1 VLDRRLYRTALV
13 LVLLGVAIAG
23 YLTYIH
29 YAGIQP
35 ACSTGGCETV
45 QTSEWA
51 DIYGM
56 PVALLGLIG
65 YLLILGSLLVLRG
78 DAQLF
83 VSAALSLVGFVY
95 SGYLTYQELFTIKA
109 ICQWCVGSAVILTLL
124 AIVTLWRLLA
134 SGGGAST
141 VEVDSV
147 S

>member
-1 VLDRRLYRTALV
+1 MLDRRLYRTAVALTIV
-13 LVLLGVAIAG
+13 GIAIAA
-23 YLTYIH
+23 YLTYVH
-29 YAGIQP
+29 YAGIEP
-35 ACSTGGCETV
+35 ACSTGGCEVV

-51 DIYGM
+51 DVYGV
-56 PVALLGLIG
+56 PVALIGLLGYIG
-65 YLLILGSLLVLRG
+65 ILVSLLALRG

-83 VSAALSLVGFVY
+83 ASAALSLVGFLY

-134 SGGGAST
+134 SGGAGAAET
-141 VEVDSV
+141 DNV

>member
-1 VLDRRLYRTALV
+1 VLDRRLYRTAIALTV
-13 LVLLGVAIAG
+13 VGIAIAG
-23 YLTYIH
+23 YLTYVH

-51 DIYGM
+51 DVYGL
-56 PVALLGLIG
+56 PVAVLGLIG
-65 YLLILGSLLVLRG
+65 YIAILGSLLVLRG

-83 VSAALSLVGFVY
+83 VSAALSLVGFLY

-134 SGGGAST
+134 SGGAAGTTEA
-141 VEVDSV
+141 DNV

>member
-1 VLDRRLYRTALV
+1 VLDRRLYRTAIALTV
-13 LVLLGVAIAG
+13 VGIAIAG
-23 YLTYIH
+23 YLTYVH

-51 DIYGM
+51 DVYGL
-56 PVALLGLIG
+56 PVAVLGLIG
-65 YLLILGSLLVLRG
+65 YISILGSLLVLRG

-83 VSAALSLVGFVY
+83 VSAALSLVGFLY

-134 SGGGAST
+134 SGGAAGAT
-141 VEVDSV
+141 EADNV

>member
-1 VLDRRLYRTALV
+1 MLDRRLYRTAIALTIV
-13 LVLLGVAIAG
+13 GIAIAA
-23 YLTYIH
+23 YLTYVH
-29 YAGIQP
+29 YAGIEP
-35 ACSTGGCETV
+35 ACSTGGCEVV

-51 DIYGM
+51 DVYGL
-56 PVALLGLIG
+56 PVAVLGLIG
-65 YLLILGSLLVLRG
+65 YISILFSLLVLRG

-83 VSAALSLVGFVY
+83 VSAALSLVGFLY

-134 SGGGAST
+134 SGGAA
-141 VEVDSV
+141 EADNV

>member
-1 VLDRRLYRTALV
+1 MLDRRLYRTAVALTIV
-13 LVLLGVAIAG
+13 GIAIAA
-23 YLTYIH
+23 YLTYVH
-29 YAGIQP
+29 YAGIEA
-35 ACSTGGCETV
+35 ACSTGGCEVV

-51 DIYGM
+51 DVYGL
-56 PVALLGLIG
+56 PVAVLGLIG
-65 YLLILGSLLVLRG
+65 YISILGSLLVLRG

-83 VSAALSLVGFVY
+83 VSAALSLVGFLY

-134 SGGGAST
+134 SGGAGPAET
-141 VEVDSV
+141 DNV

>member
-1 VLDRRLYRTALV
+1 MLDRRLYRTAIALTV
-13 LVLLGVAIAG
+13 VGIAIAG
-23 YLTYIH
+23 YLTYVH

-51 DIYGM
+51 DVYGL
-56 PVALLGLIG
+56 PVAVLGLIG
-65 YLLILGSLLVLRG
+65 YISILGSLLVLRG

-83 VSAALSLVGFVY
+83 VSAALSLVGFLY

-134 SGGGAST
+134 SGGAAGAT
-141 VEVDSV
+141 EADNV

>member
-1 VLDRRLYRTALV
+1 MLDRRLYRTAVALTIV
-13 LVLLGVAIAG
+13 GIAIAA
-23 YLTYIH
+23 YLTYVH
-29 YAGIQP
+29 YAGIES
-35 ACSTGGCETV
+35 ACSTGGCEVV

-51 DIYGM
+51 DVYGL
-56 PVALLGLIG
+56 PVAVLGLIG
-65 YLLILGSLLVLRG
+65 YISILGSLLVLRG

-83 VSAALSLVGFVY
+83 VSAALSLVGFLY

-134 SGGGAST
+134 SGGAGAAET
-141 VEVDSV
+141 DNV

>member
-1 VLDRRLYRTALV
+1 VLDRRLYRTAIALTIV
-13 LVLLGVAIAG
+13 GIAIAA
-23 YLTYIH
+23 YLTYVH
-29 YAGIQP
+29 YAGIEP
-35 ACSTGGCETV
+35 ACSTGGCEVV

-51 DIYGM
+51 DVYGL
-56 PVALLGLIG
+56 PVAVLGLIG
-65 YLLILGSLLVLRG
+65 YISILFSLLVLRG

-83 VSAALSLVGFVY
+83 VSAALSLVGFLY

-134 SGGGAST
+134 SGGAA
-141 VEVDSV
+141 EADNV

>member
-1 VLDRRLYRTALV
+1 MLDRRLYRTAVALTIV
-13 LVLLGVAIAG
+13 GIAIAA
-23 YLTYIH
+23 YLTYVH
-29 YAGIQP
+29 YAGIEP
-35 ACSTGGCETV
+35 ACSTGGCEVV

-51 DIYGM
+51 DVYGL
-56 PVALLGLIG
+56 PVAVLGLIG
-65 YLLILGSLLVLRG
+65 YISILGSLLVLRG

-83 VSAALSLVGFVY
+83 VSAALSLVGFLY

-134 SGGGAST
+134 SGGAGAAET
-141 VEVDSV
+141 DNV

>member
-1 VLDRRLYRTALV
+1 VLDRRLYRTAVALTIV
-13 LVLLGVAIAG
+13 GIAIAA
-23 YLTYIH
+23 YLTYVH
-29 YAGIQP
+29 YAGIEP
-35 ACSTGGCETV
+35 ACSTGGCEVV

-51 DIYGM
+51 DVYGL
-56 PVALLGLIG
+56 PVAVLGLIG
-65 YLLILGSLLVLRG
+65 YISILGSLLVLRG

-83 VSAALSLVGFVY
+83 VSAALSLVGFLY

-134 SGGGAST
+134 SGGAGAAET
-141 VEVDSV
+141 DNV

>member
-1 VLDRRLYRTALV
+1 MLDRRLYRTAIALAV
-13 LVLLGVAIAG
+13 VGIAVAG
-23 YLTYIH
+23 YLVYVH

-51 DIYGM
+51 DVYGV

-65 YLLILGSLLVLRG
+65 YGLILGSLLALRG

-83 VSAALSLVGFVY
+83 ASAALSLVGFLY

-109 ICQWCVGSAVILTLL
+109 ICQWCVASAVVLTLL

-134 SGGGAST
+134 SGGKPVEGAD
-141 VEVDSV
+141 VG
-147 S
+147 